1 MGKPGIKREYLF
13 RPDRNER
20 RCHKAQR
27 QEPQIVLCPACQ
39 VSLQYFFAANKIT
52 IMPLISKLQI
62 KKCMIKPVIK
72 PSPYLDFFESRER
85 KWLSSV
91 SDN

>member
-1 MGKPGIKREYLF
+1 
-13 RPDRNER
+13 
-20 RCHKAQR
+20 
-27 QEPQIVLCPACQ
+27 
-39 VSLQYFFAANKIT
+39 
-52 IMPLISKLQI
+52 MPLIGKLQI